1 MATTTPPRPGVSSLF
16 TSPVLRKVSTGL
28 TGLFLIAY
36 LAQHLLA
43 NLRIFSADPQAV
55 SKYGHT
61 LEGFGLLLRGIEI
74 GLAVLI
80 LYHAVM
86 GIAIWFKTRQARPIA
101 YKRYQSKGAPSKQSL
116 ASRTML
122 WGGLL
127 MLVFLA
133 IHVAYFRFGPG
144 IAEGYST
151 MIHGE
156 PARHY
161 ERLVTER
168 FEQLGYVVF
177 YCITMGVVG
186 MHISHGFWSASQS
199 LGLVNDRNRDV
210 LYKIG
215 IALGALF
222 ALGFITIPL
231 GIYFGGA

>member
-1 MATTTPPRPGVSSLF
+1 MSVSAPPRSGASSLF

-28 TGLFLIAY
+28 TGLFLIIY
-36 LAQHLLA
+36 LTQHLLA
-43 NLRIFSADPQAV
+43 NLRIFSSDPQAV

-74 GLAVLI
+74 GLAALI
-80 LYHAVM
+80 IYHAVM
-86 GIAIWFKTRQARPIA
+86 GISIWLKTRKARPVT
-101 YKRYQSKGAPSKQSL
+101 YKRYQTKGAPSKQTI
-116 ASRTML
+116 ASRTMF

-127 MLVFLA
+127 MLVFLF

-177 YCITMGVVG
+177 YCITMVVVG
-186 MHISHGFWSASQS
+186 MHISHGFWSATQS
-199 LGLVNDRNRDV
+199 LGLVNDRNREV
-210 LYKIG
+210 LYKVGIG
-215 IALGALF
+215 LGILF
-222 ALGFITIPL
+222 TIGFIAIPL
-231 GIYFGGA
+231 GIYFG

>member
-1 MATTTPPRPGVSSLF
+1 MAVSAPPDPTSFV

-28 TGLFLIAY
+28 TGLFLIIY
-36 LAQHLLA
+36 LTQHLFA
-43 NLRIFSADPQAV
+43 NLRIFSPDPQAV

-61 LEGFGLLLRGIEI
+61 LEGLGLLLRGIEI
-74 GLAVLI
+74 GLAALI
-80 LYHAVM
+80 LYHVIM
-86 GIAIWFKTRQARPIA
+86 GISIWLKSRNARPVA
-101 YKRYQSKGAPSKQSL
+101 YKRYRTKGTPSKMSF
-116 ASRTML
+116 ASRTMF

-127 MLVFLA
+127 MLVFLV

-144 IAEGYST
+144 VADGYAT

-177 YCITMGVVG
+177 YCITMVVVG
-186 MHISHGFWSASQS
+186 MHVSHGFWSASQS

-210 LYKIG
+210 LYKVG

-222 ALGFITIPL
+222 ALGFISIPL
-231 GIYFGGA
+231 GVYFGGV

>member
-1 MATTTPPRPGVSSLF
+1 MAVSAPPRPGASSLF

-28 TGLFLIAY
+28 TGLFLIIY
-36 LAQHLLA
+36 LTQHLFA
-43 NLRIFSADPQAV
+43 NLQIFSSDPQAV

-61 LEGFGLLLRGIEI
+61 LEGFGLLLRGIE
-74 GLAVLI
+74 LALAALI
-80 LYHAVM
+80 LYHAVA
-86 GIAIWFKTRQARPIA
+86 GILIWLKTREARPIA
-101 YKRYQSKGAPSKQSL
+101 YKRYKTKGAPSKQSF
-116 ASRTML
+116 ASRTMI

-127 MLVFLA
+127 MLVFLVV
-133 IHVAYFRFGPG
+133 HVAYFRFGPG

-151 MIHGE
+151 MVHGE

-168 FEQLGYVVF
+168 FEQLGYVIF
-177 YCITMGVVG
+177 YCITMVVVG

-210 LYKIG
+210 LYKVG

-222 ALGFITIPL
+222 TLGFIAIPL
-231 GIYFGGA
+231 AVYFGGV